1 MALKSNSSNRYS
13 KTFKSSK
20 LPTTIE
26 DDDISENSSDS
37 SIYNSNDEEIL
48 LVEELSADYIGKRAI
63 DISNLIYL
71 IENYY
76 ALNGM
81 SHPMARYEALL
92 SILGYNDNDYEEY
105 VIKKND
111 DTISNSDIN
120 SGLNSAKTSARA
132 SSRQGINRSTSKDEL
147 SNSKQIRAIDKE
159 PLVNKLSEIMSMI
172 TDKIG
177 LYFQKQFSKY
187 IKVINIPKV
196 SSIIARLEEST
207 ALASLALNKNG
218 IAGLASFVNGLSPT
232 LREKQS
238 LEDMI
243 LKMNKGYDDNEFIDT
258 YDVNG
263 VIIKLG
269 YDGSGYAM
277 HNTNIISKIFDQDRK
292 YNILDDQDATNNE
305 MNGGDILDETIDD
318 EWLENIDQMLDDNIS
333 EHSTNSINS
342 DMLQDDNNN
351 NNEVINDN
359 VNTAE
364 ISIDNLIKFAMT
376 KVESMNSY
384 ISNSDESSNDS
395 NNDNNDDF
403 IDPNRLTAMT
413 DKID

>member
-1 MALKSNSSNRYS
+1 
-13 KTFKSSK
+13 
-20 LPTTIE
+20 
-26 DDDISENSSDS
+26 
-37 SIYNSNDEEIL
+37 
-48 LVEELSADYIGKRAI
+48 
-63 DISNLIYL
+63 
-71 IENYY
+71 
-76 ALNGM
+76 M

-105 VIKKND
+105 VIKKNE

-120 SGLNSAKTSARA
+120 SGLNSAKSSARA
-132 SSRQGINRSTSKDEL
+132 SSRQGINRSTSRDEL
-147 SNSKQIRAIDKE
+147 TTSKQIRALDKE
-159 PLVNKLSEIMSMI
+159 PLVNKLSEIMSKI
-172 TDKIG
+172 TDQIG

-196 SSIIARLEEST
+196 SNIIARLEEST

-243 LKMNKGYDDNEFIDT
+243 IKMNKGYDDNEFIDT

-292 YNILDDQDATNNE
+292 YNVLYDQGTINDE
-305 MNGGDILDETIDD
+305 MNGDPIDETIDD
-318 EWLENIDQMLDDNIS
+318 EWLENIDHMLDDNIS
-333 EHSTNSINS
+333 EQSSNSFNS
-342 DMLQDDNNN
+342 DMLQDENQETNKEVNNDNDNNA
-351 NNEVINDN
+351 DL
-359 VNTAE
+359 
-364 ISIDNLIKFAMT
+364 SIDNLIKHAMT
-376 KVESMNSY
+376 KIDSMNSY
-384 ISNSDESSNDS
+384 LSDSDASSDDS
-395 NNDNNDDF
+395 NNDNNNDF